1 MVGVHLE
8 GSERLKREHN
18 RYEAE
23 RKALKHG
30 NGPRGVDE
38 EELESYFC

>member
-8 GSERLKREHN
+8 GSERLKRKHH
-18 RYEAE
+18 RCEAE
-23 RKALKHG
+23 RKALKLG

-38 EELESYFC
+38 EELEYYFC